1 MKLSELFEQNGFDL
15 GNLKESFGLI
25 DGISDHIIAESDK
38 VLAKQHQ
45 ISEKIYFLIKGKAT
59 FTKYFETKSIT
70 FAKITKPA
78 TPLGI
83 SGLNQPN
90 RFMGEIFIEGGTEY
104 ISIKLD
110 NLRDL
115 QQKNSK
121 IISTLYSAISFFSF
135 QLLVSSRNL
144 NTLYK
149 DDEIQI
155 SPGIPSEKSITN
167 IHRIKSA
174 TFFSTLTDDD
184 LEKFIKLG
192 NIKMYSS
199 NQYIVKEGD
208 VSKGLKI
215 LLSGKVD
222 GLFHNFINGKIRRNF
237 RTLTRAGIALTLSS
251 GKGDFFNPYT
261 IKSTRDTKVLHI
273 SNEALENLIISDPEL
288 SIKIFKRQLWQL
300 GRFQQSATG
309 LTKYSAENELEF
321 VNLLLKD
328 NTARIPASS
337 KLYSI
342 PHLLKSTHTYAM
354 AFDVVY
360 ELLIKGNEIEK
371 SLSSLIKDTL
381 NNLERESRFHSQ
393 LNIIY
398 NRVSNSSSN
407 TDKTKLRE
415 LTNSN
420 FTKAF
425 DNVKYVIKGWENLP
439 DEPTNIF
446 FYNHL
451 AAIDD
456 NQLANGHSFSID
468 SHFISS
474 KILHPKYNDGGQRIV
489 RTSRNTEF
497 WRYNYYENLDYIFVH
512 TPESD
517 KLDESEEEKKLRK
530 QKLFDE
536 AQKVFNQKQPI
547 VIAPEGTSETEDNK
561 TITSPG
567 PFKAGAFNL
576 AFKLNPKP
584 KLIPI
589 ALANFDYPVSKT
601 IYSAVIKEPITIS
614 DHIKDPENQEE
625 MKSFLDNYR
634 TKFRSYVE
642 EAIDLAKNVQDNL
655 DKIENLK
662 TNVNLVSPVEEEFEL
677 DVRELEHNSFQQ
689 TKTNNSVALYGSSTF
704 KLWDNAKNDLSIN
717 NLYNL
722 GFGGS
727 TLVSCRRY
735 FDRLVAPLNPS
746 NLFFYAGDN
755 DIGYGMDS
763 DELLKEF
770 LLFSNQVEEKLP
782 KAKCFFISIKPSPF
796 RRDLMTT
803 ILDANSKIK
812 KHLTDLKMWDYIDI
826 TTPMINA
833 GYDKFYDEDP
843 LHMNELGYSLL
854 SKLVRDKI
862 YN

>member
-1 MKLSELFEQNGFDL
+1 
-15 GNLKESFGLI
+15 
-25 DGISDHIIAESDK
+25 
-38 VLAKQHQ
+38 
-45 ISEKIYFLIKGKAT
+45 
-59 FTKYFETKSIT
+59 
-70 FAKITKPA
+70 
-78 TPLGI
+78 
-83 SGLNQPN
+83 
-90 RFMGEIFIEGGTEY
+90 MGEIFIEGGTEY

-110 NLRDL
+110 DLRDL

-121 IISTLYSAISFFSF
+121 LISTLYSAISFFSF

-407 TDKTKLRE
+407 SDKTKLRE

-576 AFKLNPKP
+576 AFKLSPKP

-614 DHIKDPENQEE
+614 DHVKDPENQEE

-642 EAIDLAKNVQDNL
+642 EAIDLAKNVQDNI

-704 KLWDNAKNDLSIN
+704 KMWDNAKNDLSIN

-770 LLFSNQVEEKLP
+770 SLFSNQVEEKLP
-782 KAKCFFISIKPSPF
+782 RAKCFFISIKPSPF
-796 RRDLMTT
+796 RRDLLTT

-812 KHLTDLKMWDYIDI
+812 KHLTNLKMWDYVDI

>member
-25 DGISDHIIAESDK
+25 DGISEHIIAESDE

-45 ISEKIYFLIKGKAT
+45 ISENIYFLIKGKAT

-110 NLRDL
+110 DLRDL

-121 IISTLYSAISFFSF
+121 LISTLYSAISFFSF

-407 TDKTKLRE
+407 SDKTKLRE
-415 LTNSN
+415 
-420 FTKAF
+420 
-425 DNVKYVIKGWENLP
+425 
-439 DEPTNIF
+439 
-446 FYNHL
+446 
-451 AAIDD
+451 
-456 NQLANGHSFSID
+456 
-468 SHFISS
+468 
-474 KILHPKYNDGGQRIV
+474 
-489 RTSRNTEF
+489 
-497 WRYNYYENLDYIFVH
+497 
-512 TPESD
+512 
-517 KLDESEEEKKLRK
+517 
-530 QKLFDE
+530 
-536 AQKVFNQKQPI
+536 
-547 VIAPEGTSETEDNK
+547 
-561 TITSPG
+561 
-567 PFKAGAFNL
+567 
-576 AFKLNPKP
+576 
-584 KLIPI
+584 
-589 ALANFDYPVSKT
+589 
-601 IYSAVIKEPITIS
+601 
-614 DHIKDPENQEE
+614 
-625 MKSFLDNYR
+625 
-634 TKFRSYVE
+634 
-642 EAIDLAKNVQDNL
+642 
-655 DKIENLK
+655 
-662 TNVNLVSPVEEEFEL
+662 
-677 DVRELEHNSFQQ
+677 
-689 TKTNNSVALYGSSTF
+689 
-704 KLWDNAKNDLSIN
+704 
-717 NLYNL
+717 
-722 GFGGS
+722 
-727 TLVSCRRY
+727 
-735 FDRLVAPLNPS
+735 
-746 NLFFYAGDN
+746 
-755 DIGYGMDS
+755 
-763 DELLKEF
+763 
-770 LLFSNQVEEKLP
+770 
-782 KAKCFFISIKPSPF
+782 
-796 RRDLMTT
+796 
-803 ILDANSKIK
+803 
-812 KHLTDLKMWDYIDI
+812 
-826 TTPMINA
+826 
-833 GYDKFYDEDP
+833 
-843 LHMNELGYSLL
+843 
-854 SKLVRDKI
+854 
-862 YN
+862 

>member
-1 MKLSELFEQNGFDL
+1 MKLSELFQQNGFDL

-25 DGISDHIIAESDK
+25 DGISEHIIAESDE

-104 ISIKLD
+104 ISIKID
-110 NLRDL
+110 DLRNL

-121 IISTLYSAISFFSF
+121 LISTLYSGISFFSF

-155 SPGIPSEKSITN
+155 SSGIPSEKSITN

-567 PFKAGAFNL
+567 PFKSGAFNL
-576 AFKLNPKP
+576 AFKLSPKP

-614 DHIKDPENQEE
+614 DHVKDPENQDE
-625 MKSFLDNYR
+625 MKNFLDNYR

-642 EAIDLAKNVQDNL
+642 EAIDLAKNVQDNI

-704 KLWDNAKNDLSIN
+704 KMWDNAKNDLSIN

-782 KAKCFFISIKPSPF
+782 RAKCFFISIKPSPF

-812 KHLTDLKMWDYIDI
+812 KHLTNLKMWDYIDI

>member
-1 MKLSELFEQNGFDL
+1 
-15 GNLKESFGLI
+15 
-25 DGISDHIIAESDK
+25 
-38 VLAKQHQ
+38 
-45 ISEKIYFLIKGKAT
+45 
-59 FTKYFETKSIT
+59 
-70 FAKITKPA
+70 
-78 TPLGI
+78 
-83 SGLNQPN
+83 
-90 RFMGEIFIEGGTEY
+90 MGY
-104 ISIKLD
+104 L
-110 NLRDL
+110 
-115 QQKNSK
+115 
-121 IISTLYSAISFFSF
+121 
-135 QLLVSSRNL
+135 
-144 NTLYK
+144 
-149 DDEIQI
+149 
-155 SPGIPSEKSITN
+155 GIPSEKSITN

-407 TDKTKLRE
+407 SDKTKLRE

-530 QKLFDE
+530 QKLFEE

-614 DHIKDPENQEE
+614 DHVKDPENQEE

-642 EAIDLAKNVQDNL
+642 EAIDLAKNVQDNI

-704 KLWDNAKNDLSIN
+704 KMWDNAKNDLSIN

-782 KAKCFFISIKPSPF
+782 RAKCFFISIKPSPF

-812 KHLTDLKMWDYIDI
+812 KHLTNLKMWDYVDI

>member
-1 MKLSELFEQNGFDL
+1 M
-15 GNLKESFGLI
+15 
-25 DGISDHIIAESDK
+25 
-38 VLAKQHQ
+38 
-45 ISEKIYFLIKGKAT
+45 
-59 FTKYFETKSIT
+59 
-70 FAKITKPA
+70 
-78 TPLGI
+78 
-83 SGLNQPN
+83 
-90 RFMGEIFIEGGTEY
+90 
-104 ISIKLD
+104 
-110 NLRDL
+110 
-115 QQKNSK
+115 
-121 IISTLYSAISFFSF
+121 
-135 QLLVSSRNL
+135 
-144 NTLYK
+144 YK

-407 TDKTKLRE
+407 SDKTKLRE

-614 DHIKDPENQEE
+614 DHVKDPENQEE

-642 EAIDLAKNVQDNL
+642 EAIDLAKNVQDNI

-704 KLWDNAKNDLSIN
+704 KMWDNAKNDLSIN

-782 KAKCFFISIKPSPF
+782 RAKCFFISIKPSPF

-812 KHLTDLKMWDYIDI
+812 KHLTNLKMWDYIDI

>member
-1 MKLSELFEQNGFDL
+1 M
-15 GNLKESFGLI
+15 
-25 DGISDHIIAESDK
+25 
-38 VLAKQHQ
+38 
-45 ISEKIYFLIKGKAT
+45 
-59 FTKYFETKSIT
+59 
-70 FAKITKPA
+70 
-78 TPLGI
+78 
-83 SGLNQPN
+83 
-90 RFMGEIFIEGGTEY
+90 
-104 ISIKLD
+104 
-110 NLRDL
+110 
-115 QQKNSK
+115 
-121 IISTLYSAISFFSF
+121 
-135 QLLVSSRNL
+135 
-144 NTLYK
+144 
-149 DDEIQI
+149 
-155 SPGIPSEKSITN
+155 
-167 IHRIKSA
+167 
-174 TFFSTLTDDD
+174 
-184 LEKFIKLG
+184 
-192 NIKMYSS
+192 
-199 NQYIVKEGD
+199 
-208 VSKGLKI
+208 
-215 LLSGKVD
+215 
-222 GLFHNFINGKIRRNF
+222 
-237 RTLTRAGIALTLSS
+237 
-251 GKGDFFNPYT
+251 
-261 IKSTRDTKVLHI
+261 
-273 SNEALENLIISDPEL
+273 
-288 SIKIFKRQLWQL
+288 
-300 GRFQQSATG
+300 
-309 LTKYSAENELEF
+309 
-321 VNLLLKD
+321 
-328 NTARIPASS
+328 
-337 KLYSI
+337 
-342 PHLLKSTHTYAM
+342 
-354 AFDVVY
+354 
-360 ELLIKGNEIEK
+360 
-371 SLSSLIKDTL
+371 
-381 NNLERESRFHSQ
+381 
-393 LNIIY
+393 
-398 NRVSNSSSN
+398 
-407 TDKTKLRE
+407 
-415 LTNSN
+415 
-420 FTKAF
+420 
-425 DNVKYVIKGWENLP
+425 
-439 DEPTNIF
+439 
-446 FYNHL
+446 
-451 AAIDD
+451 
-456 NQLANGHSFSID
+456 
-468 SHFISS
+468 
-474 KILHPKYNDGGQRIV
+474 
-489 RTSRNTEF
+489 
-497 WRYNYYENLDYIFVH
+497 
-512 TPESD
+512 
-517 KLDESEEEKKLRK
+517 DESEEEKKLRK

-614 DHIKDPENQEE
+614 DHVKDPENQEE

-642 EAIDLAKNVQDNL
+642 EAIDLAKNVQDNI

-704 KLWDNAKNDLSIN
+704 KMWDNAKNDLSIN

-782 KAKCFFISIKPSPF
+782 RAKCFFISIKPSPF

-812 KHLTDLKMWDYIDI
+812 KHLTNLKMWDYVDI

>member
-1 MKLSELFEQNGFDL
+1 M
-15 GNLKESFGLI
+15 
-25 DGISDHIIAESDK
+25 
-38 VLAKQHQ
+38 
-45 ISEKIYFLIKGKAT
+45 
-59 FTKYFETKSIT
+59 
-70 FAKITKPA
+70 
-78 TPLGI
+78 
-83 SGLNQPN
+83 
-90 RFMGEIFIEGGTEY
+90 
-104 ISIKLD
+104 
-110 NLRDL
+110 
-115 QQKNSK
+115 
-121 IISTLYSAISFFSF
+121 
-135 QLLVSSRNL
+135 
-144 NTLYK
+144 YK

-407 TDKTKLRE
+407 SDKTKLRE

-642 EAIDLAKNVQDNL
+642 EAIDLAKNVQDNI

-704 KLWDNAKNDLSIN
+704 KMWDNAKNDLSIN

-782 KAKCFFISIKPSPF
+782 RAKCFFISIKPSPF

-812 KHLTDLKMWDYIDI
+812 KHLTNLKMWDYVDI

>member
-15 GNLKESFGLI
+15 GNLKESFDLI
-25 DGISDHIIAESDK
+25 DGISKHIIAESDE

-45 ISEKIYFLIKGKAT
+45 ISENIYFLIKGKAT

-110 NLRDL
+110 DLRDL

-121 IISTLYSAISFFSF
+121 LISTLYSAISFFSF

-208 VSKGLKI
+208 ASKGLKI

-407 TDKTKLRE
+407 SDKTKLRE

-536 AQKVFNQKQPI
+536 AQKVFNKKQPI

-567 PFKAGAFNL
+567 PFKSGAFNL

-614 DHIKDPENQEE
+614 DHVKDPENQEE

-642 EAIDLAKNVQDNL
+642 EAIDLAKNVQDNI

-689 TKTNNSVALYGSSTF
+689 KNTNNSVALYGSSTF

-782 KAKCFFISIKPSPF
+782 RAKCFFISIKPSPF
-796 RRDLMTT
+796 RRDLMST

-812 KHLTDLKMWDYIDI
+812 KHLTNLKMWDYVDI

>member
-1 MKLSELFEQNGFDL
+1 MKLSELFQQNGFDL

-25 DGISDHIIAESDK
+25 DGISEHIIAESDE

-45 ISEKIYFLIKGKAT
+45 ISENIYFLIKGKAT

-110 NLRDL
+110 DLRDL

-121 IISTLYSAISFFSF
+121 LISTLYSAISFFSF

-208 VSKGLKI
+208 VSKGLI
-215 LLSGKVD
+215 
-222 GLFHNFINGKIRRNF
+222 
-237 RTLTRAGIALTLSS
+237 
-251 GKGDFFNPYT
+251 
-261 IKSTRDTKVLHI
+261 
-273 SNEALENLIISDPEL
+273 
-288 SIKIFKRQLWQL
+288 

-360 ELLIKGNEIEK
+360 ELIIKGNEIEK

-407 TDKTKLRE
+407 SDKTKLRE

-576 AFKLNPKP
+576 AFKLSPKP

-614 DHIKDPENQEE
+614 DHVKDPENQDE

-642 EAIDLAKNVQDNL
+642 EAIDLAKNVQDNI

-704 KLWDNAKNDLSIN
+704 KMWDNAKNDLSIN

-782 KAKCFFISIKPSPF
+782 RAKCFFISIKPSPF

-812 KHLTDLKMWDYIDI
+812 KHLTNLKMWDYVDI

>member
-1 MKLSELFEQNGFDL
+1 MC
-15 GNLKESFGLI
+15 I
-25 DGISDHIIAESDK
+25 
-38 VLAKQHQ
+38 
-45 ISEKIYFLIKGKAT
+45 
-59 FTKYFETKSIT
+59 
-70 FAKITKPA
+70 
-78 TPLGI
+78 
-83 SGLNQPN
+83 
-90 RFMGEIFIEGGTEY
+90 
-104 ISIKLD
+104 
-110 NLRDL
+110 RD
-115 QQKNSK
+115 S
-121 IISTLYSAISFFSF
+121 ISTLYSAISFFSF

-199 NQYIVKEGD
+199 NQYVVKEGD

-407 TDKTKLRE
+407 SDKTKLRE

-576 AFKLNPKP
+576 AFKLSPKP

-614 DHIKDPENQEE
+614 DHVKDPENQEE

-642 EAIDLAKNVQDNL
+642 EAIDLAKNVQDNI

-704 KLWDNAKNDLSIN
+704 KMWDNAKNDLSIN

-782 KAKCFFISIKPSPF
+782 RAKCFFISIKPSPF

-812 KHLTDLKMWDYIDI
+812 KHLTNLKMWDYIDI

-854 SKLVRDKI
+854 SKLVSCLLYTSPSPRD
-862 YN
+862 

>member
-1 MKLSELFEQNGFDL
+1 
-15 GNLKESFGLI
+15 
-25 DGISDHIIAESDK
+25 
-38 VLAKQHQ
+38 
-45 ISEKIYFLIKGKAT
+45 
-59 FTKYFETKSIT
+59 
-70 FAKITKPA
+70 
-78 TPLGI
+78 
-83 SGLNQPN
+83 
-90 RFMGEIFIEGGTEY
+90 MGEIFIEGGTEY

-110 NLRDL
+110 DLRDL

-121 IISTLYSAISFFSF
+121 LISTLYSAISFFSF

-273 SNEALENLIISDPEL
+273 SNEALENLTISDPQMA
-288 SIKIFKRQLWQL
+288 IKIFRRQLWQL

-337 KLYSI
+337 KLYTI
-342 PHLLKSTHTYAM
+342 PHLLKSPHTYAM

-360 ELLIKGNEIEK
+360 ELIIKGNEIEK

-381 NNLERESRFHSQ
+381 NNLERESRFHNQ

-398 NRVSNSSSN
+398 NRVSNSSNNSN
-407 TDKTKLRE
+407 KTKLRE

-474 KILHPKYNDGGQRIV
+474 KILYPKYNDGGQRIV

-576 AFKLNPKP
+576 AFKLSPKP

-614 DHIKDPENQEE
+614 DHVKDPENQDE
-625 MKSFLDNYR
+625 MKSFLENYR
-634 TKFRSYVE
+634 IKFRSYVE
-642 EAIDLAKNVQDNL
+642 EAIDLAKNVQDNI

-704 KLWDNAKNDLSIN
+704 KMWDNAKNDLSIN

-755 DIGYGMDS
+755 DIGYGTDS

-770 LLFSNQVEEKLP
+770 SLFSNQVEEKLP

-812 KHLTDLKMWDYIDI
+812 KHLTNLKMWDYVDI

>member
-1 MKLSELFEQNGFDL
+1 
-15 GNLKESFGLI
+15 
-25 DGISDHIIAESDK
+25 
-38 VLAKQHQ
+38 
-45 ISEKIYFLIKGKAT
+45 
-59 FTKYFETKSIT
+59 
-70 FAKITKPA
+70 
-78 TPLGI
+78 
-83 SGLNQPN
+83 
-90 RFMGEIFIEGGTEY
+90 MGEIFIEGGTEY

-110 NLRDL
+110 DLRDL

-121 IISTLYSAISFFSF
+121 LISTLYSAISFFSF

-407 TDKTKLRE
+407 SDKTKLRE

-576 AFKLNPKP
+576 AFKLSPKP

-614 DHIKDPENQEE
+614 DHVKDPENQDE
-625 MKSFLDNYR
+625 MKNFLDNYR

-642 EAIDLAKNVQDNL
+642 EAIDLAKNVQDNI

-704 KLWDNAKNDLSIN
+704 KMWDNAKNDLSIN

-782 KAKCFFISIKPSPF
+782 RAKCFFISIKPSPF

-812 KHLTDLKMWDYIDI
+812 KHLTNLKMWDYVDI

>member
-1 MKLSELFEQNGFDL
+1 MNLSELFEKNGFDL
-15 GNLKESFGLI
+15 ADLKQSFKLL
-25 DGISDHIIAESDK
+25 DDISNHIVCNKDEVI
-38 VLAKQHQ
+38 AKQHQ
-45 ISEKIYFLIKGKAT
+45 ISDKIFFLIKGKAT

-90 RFMGEIFIEGGTEY
+90 RYMGEIFVEEGTEY
-104 ISIKLD
+104 ISLD
-110 NLRDL
+110 LDELNDIENN
-115 QQKNSK
+115 NSEVL
-121 IISTLYSAISFFSF
+121 SLLYSAITFFSF

-144 NTLYK
+144 NTLYI
-149 DDEIQI
+149 DDEVNV
-155 SPGIPSEKSITN
+155 STGIPSEKSITN
-167 IHRIKSA
+167 VQKIKSA
-174 TFFSTLTDDD
+174 TFFSTLNDSD

-192 NIKMYSS
+192 NIKMYPS

-208 VSKGLKI
+208 ISSGLKI

-251 GKGDFFNPYT
+251 GKGEFFNPYT

-273 SNEALENLIISDPEL
+273 SNEALADLIISDPQL
-288 SIKIFKRQLWQL
+288 ATKIFKRQLWQL
-300 GRFQQSATG
+300 GRYQQSATG

-328 NTARIPASS
+328 NTSRIPANS

-342 PHLLKSTHTYAM
+342 PHLLKHTHTYSL
-354 AFDVVY
+354 AFDVIY
-360 ELLIKGNEIEK
+360 ELIIKGNDIEK
-371 SLSSLIKDTL
+371 SLSSLMKDTL
-381 NNLERESRFHSQ
+381 NNLERESRFHNQ

-398 NRVSNSSSN
+398 NRVSNASN
-407 TDKTKLRE
+407 HTDKTKLRE

-420 FTKAF
+420 FIKAF
-425 DNVKYVIKGWENLP
+425 DNVKYVIKGWDNLP

-451 AAIDD
+451 TAIDQ

-474 KILHPKYNDGGQRIV
+474 KILYPKYNEGGQRIV

-517 KLDESEEEKKLRK
+517 ILTESENEKKLRK
-530 QKLFDE
+530 LKLFDQ
-536 AQKVFNQKQPI
+536 AQKVINQKHPI

-561 TITSPG
+561 TQTSPG
-567 PFKAGAFNL
+567 PFKSGAFDL
-576 AFKLNPKP
+576 ALRLKPKP

-589 ALANFDYPVSKT
+589 ALANFDYPISKT
-601 IYSAVIKEPITIS
+601 IYSAVIKEPIDIS
-614 DHIKDPENQEE
+614 EHVKDLDNNEE
-625 MKSFLDNYR
+625 MKNFLDNYR
-634 TKFRSYVE
+634 IKFRKYVE
-642 EAIDLAKNVQDNL
+642 EAIDLAENIEDNL
-655 DKIENLK
+655 NKFENLK
-662 TNVNLVSPVEEEFEL
+662 TNINLLSPVEEEFEL
-677 DVRELEHNSFQQ
+677 DVRELEHNFFHQ
-689 TKTNNSVALYGSSTF
+689 TKSSKSIVLYGSSTF
-704 KLWDNAKNDLSIN
+704 RMWDNPKSDLSTN
-717 NLYNL
+717 NIYNL

-763 DELLKEF
+763 NELLKEF
-770 LLFSNQVEEKLP
+770 LLFSSQVDEKLP
-782 KAKCFFISIKPSPF
+782 SAKCYFISIKPSPF
-796 RRDLMTT
+796 RRDLLST

-812 KHLTDLKMWDYIDI
+812 NHLSKLKMWDYIDI
-826 TTPMINA
+826 STPMINA

>member
-1 MKLSELFEQNGFDL
+1 MKLSQLFEQNGFNL
-15 GNLKESFGLI
+15 GNLKESFDLI
-25 DGISDHIIAESDK
+25 DGTSNHFVAESDE

-45 ISEKIYFLIKGKAT
+45 ISEYIYFLVKGKAT

-104 ISIKLD
+104 ISLKLD
-110 NLRDL
+110 DLRDL

-121 IISTLYSAISFFSF
+121 LISTLYSAISFFSF

-174 TFFSTLTDDD
+174 TFFSTLNDDD

-199 NQYIVKEGD
+199 NQNIVKEGD

-261 IKSTRDTKVLHI
+261 VRSTRDTKVLHI

-360 ELLIKGNEIEK
+360 ELIIKGNEIEK

-381 NNLERESRFHSQ
+381 NNLERESRFHNQ

-398 NRVSNSSSN
+398 NRVSNSSNNS
-407 TDKTKLRE
+407 DKTKLRE

-439 DEPTNIF
+439 NEPTNIF

-474 KILHPKYNDGGQRIV
+474 KILYPKYNDGGQRIV

-517 KLDESEEEKKLRK
+517 KLDESEEEKRVRK

-536 AQKVFNQKQPI
+536 AQKVFNQKKPI

-614 DHIKDPENQEE
+614 DHVKDLENQNE

-642 EAIDLAKNVQDNL
+642 EAIDLAKNVQDNI

-704 KLWDNAKNDLSIN
+704 KMWDNAKNDLSIS

-770 LLFSNQVEEKLP
+770 SLFSNQVEEKLP

>member
-1 MKLSELFEQNGFDL
+1 MC
-15 GNLKESFGLI
+15 I
-25 DGISDHIIAESDK
+25 
-38 VLAKQHQ
+38 
-45 ISEKIYFLIKGKAT
+45 
-59 FTKYFETKSIT
+59 
-70 FAKITKPA
+70 
-78 TPLGI
+78 
-83 SGLNQPN
+83 
-90 RFMGEIFIEGGTEY
+90 
-104 ISIKLD
+104 
-110 NLRDL
+110 RD
-115 QQKNSK
+115 
-121 IISTLYSAISFFSF
+121 
-135 QLLVSSRNL
+135 R
-144 NTLYK
+144 
-149 DDEIQI
+149 
-155 SPGIPSEKSITN
+155 
-167 IHRIKSA
+167 
-174 TFFSTLTDDD
+174 
-184 LEKFIKLG
+184 
-192 NIKMYSS
+192 YSS

-273 SNEALENLIISDPEL
+273 SNEALENLTISDPQMA
-288 SIKIFKRQLWQL
+288 IKIFRRQLWQL

-337 KLYSI
+337 KLYTI
-342 PHLLKSTHTYAM
+342 PHLLKSPHTYAM

-360 ELLIKGNEIEK
+360 ELIIKGNEIEK

-381 NNLERESRFHSQ
+381 NNLERESRFHNQ

-398 NRVSNSSSN
+398 NRVSNSSNNSN
-407 TDKTKLRE
+407 KTKLRE

-474 KILHPKYNDGGQRIV
+474 KILYPKYNDGGQRIV

-517 KLDESEEEKKLRK
+517 MLEESEKEKQERK

-614 DHIKDPENQEE
+614 DHVKDPENQDE
-625 MKSFLDNYR
+625 MKSFLENYR
-634 TKFRSYVE
+634 IKFRSYVE
-642 EAIDLAKNVQDNL
+642 EAIDLAKNVQDNI

-704 KLWDNAKNDLSIN
+704 KMWDNAKNDLSIN

-755 DIGYGMDS
+755 DIGYGTDS

-770 LLFSNQVEEKLP
+770 SLFSNQVEEKLP

-812 KHLTDLKMWDYIDI
+812 KHLTNLKMWDYVDI

>member
-1 MKLSELFEQNGFDL
+1 
-15 GNLKESFGLI
+15 
-25 DGISDHIIAESDK
+25 
-38 VLAKQHQ
+38 
-45 ISEKIYFLIKGKAT
+45 
-59 FTKYFETKSIT
+59 
-70 FAKITKPA
+70 
-78 TPLGI
+78 
-83 SGLNQPN
+83 
-90 RFMGEIFIEGGTEY
+90 MGEIFIEGGTEY

-110 NLRDL
+110 DLRDL

-121 IISTLYSAISFFSF
+121 LISTLYSAISFFSF

-407 TDKTKLRE
+407 SDKTKLRE

-576 AFKLNPKP
+576 AFKLSPKP

-614 DHIKDPENQEE
+614 DHVKDPENQEE

-642 EAIDLAKNVQDNL
+642 EAIDLAKNVQDNI

-704 KLWDNAKNDLSIN
+704 KMWDNAKNDLSIN

-770 LLFSNQVEEKLP
+770 SLFSNQVEEKLP
-782 KAKCFFISIKPSPF
+782 RAKCFFISIKPSPF

-812 KHLTDLKMWDYIDI
+812 KHLTNLKMWDYVDI